1 MKTYTF
7 QVVIEPDEDR
17 WQAYCPE
24 LVQYGGATWGY
35 TQEDAEKN
43 IREVLTMVL
52 ETMVED
58 NDPIPE
64 TAAENGLAPAVNLV
78 EVTV

>member
-35 TQEDAEKN
+35 TREEAEKTSGKCW
-43 IREVLTMVL
+43 R
-52 ETMVED
+52 
-58 NDPIPE
+58 
-64 TAAENGLAPAVNLV
+64 
-78 EVTV
+78 